1 MNSDTQ
7 QFHSVD
13 DVTATKALP
22 VADTETI
29 APVDGAVTEPSD
41 TAVLPVSD
49 NTVATAVLPTVQ
61 DGTATETLP
70 PVVESLASVP
80 DDGDSRTL
88 ALESVADL
96 VDETADNTF
105 ADRSHDAAETE
116 PIPSGTETAVD
127 HSVESMDAESMP
139 AHTGDEPDPK
149 NLPVGELPY
158 HDETIAPAN
167 DIPMY
172 GEASAEPNHETGHNN
187 QGKSESAAP
196 HMEQV
201 KQANP
206 MSPSASGAPAQ
217 PSSNNNR
224 SQTYPRTPVNSEA
237 KRGISV
243 LTIIFGISGLVI
255 GATALVFGLVFPNT
269 MIPTFAA
276 DPQLIVA
283 VACGAIGVILVIV
296 AIVWAIMGAAKQRKD
311 AAGQ

>member
-7 QFHSVD
+7 QFHTID

-29 APVDGAVTEPSD
+29 APVDGSVTEPSD

-49 NTVATAVLPTVQ
+49 NTMATAVLPTVQ

-70 PVVESLASVP
+70 PVTEPLAAAA
-80 DDGDSRTL
+80 DDGESRTL

-96 VDETADNTF
+96 VDETADDTS

-116 PIPSGTETAVD
+116 P
-127 HSVESMDAESMP
+127 MP
-139 AHTGDEPDPK
+139 AHTGDDPDPK
-149 NLPVGELPY
+149 SLPIGELPY
-158 HDETIAPAN
+158 HGEPIAPAN

-172 GEASAEPNHETGHNN
+172 GEASAEPKPETGHSN
-187 QGKSESAAP
+187 QDKSESAAP
-196 HMEQV
+196 HMERT
-201 KQANP
+201 NP
-206 MSPSASGAPAQ
+206 MSPSASGSPAQ
-217 PSSNNNR
+217 QSSNNNR
-224 SQTYPRTPVNSEA
+224 SQTHPRTPADSEP
-237 KRGISV
+237 KRAMSV
-243 LTIIFGISGLVI
+243 LTIIFGISGLVV

-269 MIPTFAA
+269 LIPTFAA

-296 AIVWAIMGAAKQRKD
+296 AIVWAIMGAAQQRKD
-311 AAGQ
+311 TAGQ